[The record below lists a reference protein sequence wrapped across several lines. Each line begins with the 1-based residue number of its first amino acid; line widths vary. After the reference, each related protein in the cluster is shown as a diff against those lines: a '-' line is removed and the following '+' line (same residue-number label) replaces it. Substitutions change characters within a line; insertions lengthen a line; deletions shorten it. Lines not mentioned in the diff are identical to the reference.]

1 MKVTMEV
8 DCTPQEARQ
17 FLGLPDVQPLQAAVL
32 AEMEKRMMAEMERF
46 SPDAVLKNWM
56 TLMPQ
61 SAETVQDLFTKLFT
75 QSVSGKPRST

>member
-8 DCTPQEARQ
+8 DCTPLEARQ
-17 FLGLPDVQPLQAAVL
+17 FLGLPDIQPLQAAVL

-75 QSVSGKPRST
+75 QRTSGKPRSA

>member
-17 FLGLPDVQPLQAAVL
+17 FLGLPDLQPLQAAVL
-32 AEMEKRMMAEMERF
+32 AEMEKRMMAEMDRF

-61 SAETVQDLFTKLFT
+61 SAEAVQDMFTKLFT
-75 QSVSGKPRST
+75 QSRSGKPRSG

>member
-17 FLGLPDVQPLQAAVL
+17 FLGLPDLQPLQAAVL
-32 AEMEKRMMAEMERF
+32 AEMEKRMMAEMDRF

-61 SAETVQDLFTKLFT
+61 SAEAVQDMFTKLFT
-75 QSVSGKPRST
+75 QSRNPRSG